1 MIVFLVLSRSA
12 VEVFLSART
21 PSVAFSISRLAPS
34 IPCAVAQ
41 HRDSSIRSI
50 PSKSSPHH
58 DLRTPARNGD
68 SPTSLFS
75 SPYALFPSQ
84 RGYLTPFQSMF
95 HFVTSP
101 FLYSPCAA
109 QGKHCFSQVGAFP
122 GVEARSRGS
131 DPRSGV
137 GAKGQGVGASAPTS
151 ESRDQW
157 ASAPEETLLVPHGL
171 GKRVSCIWSAAKTR
185 LPRRVPWSP

>member
-1 MIVFLVLSRSA
+1 MIVFFVLSGSA
-12 VEVFLSART
+12 IEVFLSART
-21 PSVAFSISRLAPS
+21 PSVARLARS

-41 HRDSSIRSI
+41 HRNSSIRSI
-50 PSKSSPHH
+50 PSKSSSHH
-58 DLRTPARNGD
+58 DLRAPARNGD
-68 SPTSLFS
+68 SPTSLVS
-75 SPYALFPSQ
+75 STYELLPSQ
-84 RGYLTPFQSMF
+84 RGYSTPFQPMF
-95 HFVTSP
+95 QFVISP

>member
-1 MIVFLVLSRSA
+1 MVYLMIVFLVLSRSA

-21 PSVAFSISRLAPS
+21 PSVAFSISRLARS

-84 RGYLTPFQSMF
+84 TGVFNSVPIYVSFCYITLSVLSMR
-95 HFVTSP
+95 S
-101 FLYSPCAA
+101 A
-109 QGKHCFSQVGAFP
+109 GKTLFFP
-122 GVEARSRGS
+122 GRSLSGG
-131 DPRSGV
+131 RSQ
-137 GAKGQGVGASAPTS
+137 KS
-151 ESRDQW
+151 
-157 ASAPEETLLVPHGL
+157 GL
-171 GKRVSCIWSAAKTR
+171 GPEVGSRSQGSGGRSFSSDIRITR
-185 LPRRVPWSP
+185 SMGFSP